1 MDLPIQATTLC
12 MIRNQDSILLAKK
25 KRRFGEGKWNGYGGK
40 VDAGESV
47 EQALVRE
54 MKEESGIDIV
64 KFEKRGEMIFHFADT
79 VRIVH
84 AYEIMEYSGEE
95 VETEEMIPQ
104 WFKLEDIPF
113 DEMWPSDKTWYPLFL
128 ERKYFTG
135 EGYFDENHNLISFQ
149 LT

>member
-1 MDLPIQATTLC
+1 MDLLIQVTTLC
-12 MIRNQDSILLAKK
+12 MIRKENSILLAKK

-40 VDAGESV
+40 VDTGESI

-64 KFEKRGEMIFHFADT
+64 TFEKRGEMIFNFKDT

-84 AYEIMEYSGEE
+84 LYEIMEYSGEE
-95 VETEEMIPQ
+95 VETEEMVPQ
-104 WFKLEDIPF
+104 WFTLENIPY
-113 DEMWPSDKTWYPLFL
+113 DEMWTSDKIWYPLFL

-135 EGYFDENHNLISFQ
+135 EGYFDEDYNLISFQ
-149 LT
+149 IT